1 MSDEEL
7 IIEVHNATHTEP
19 YIMVMVRNTE
29 AGIEPLGEWSMDRAY
44 SISYLGAAEAVRKAQ
59 AYIEELSPLLSNVE
73 FKLEGGDL

>member
-1 MSDEEL
+1 MSDRA
-7 IIEVHNATHTEP
+7 IQQEP

-29 AGIEPLGEWSMDRAY
+29 AGVEPFGEWGMDRAY
-44 SISYLGAAEAVRKAQ
+44 SINYLGAAKAVRKAQ